1 MGTADE
7 TFQTQLARAK
17 NADGFLAALDQVRR
31 MKILLLVEFVF
42 LFLVCSSS
50 RREIEFL
57 LTVATEY
64 SYSLFIDTH

>member
-42 LFLVCSSS
+42 FSLSV
-50 RREIEFL
+50 L
-57 LTVATEY
+57 LLAEKLNF
-64 SYSLFIDTH
+64 SLQ